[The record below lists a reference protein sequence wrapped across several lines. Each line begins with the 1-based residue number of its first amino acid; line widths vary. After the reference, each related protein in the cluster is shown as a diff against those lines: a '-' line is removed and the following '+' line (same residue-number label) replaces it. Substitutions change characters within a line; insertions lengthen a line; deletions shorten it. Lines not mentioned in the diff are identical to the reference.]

1 MEDDY
6 KAKYMK
12 YKMKYIDLKTRQKI
26 GGGLFSSATSAVKT
40 AAKQVGTVI
49 KQETKSAAKEVG
61 TVVKQEATI
70 AAKDLTRQSVDASKD
85 ISRQA
90 IVASKDVAS
99 QAINTATV
107 KTSNMIQTTKDTAL
121 SNIPQ

>member
-12 YKMKYIDLKTRQKI
+12 YKMKYIDLKTHQQL
-26 GGGLFSSATSAVKT
+26 GGGLFSFATSAVKT

-49 KQETKSAAKEVG
+49 KQEAKTAAKDVGTTIKQEAKSAAKD
-61 TVVKQEATI
+61 I
-70 AAKDLTRQSVDASKD
+70 AHQSIDASKD
-85 ISRQA
+85 ISKQA
-90 IVASKDVAS
+90 IVASKDVAI

-107 KTSNMIQTTKDTAL
+107 KTSNMIR
-121 SNIPQ
+121 